1 MKKIFLTSG
10 LVLCMACPAFA
21 TQDIN
26 YTQPETPNGQ
36 GSYSSASCQEPTLGT
51 FEDQAVLYAKWT
63 TNVSGAITLN
73 SNRFTSDDAANPAS
87 TASTSAAPTPLY
99 SVYDVG
105 MYSDASHAAARDSS
119 TISGITTAPQMTG
132 YDFTGFYTTKY
143 SEADADKVINQDK
156 SFTAGAK
163 NKITETGGTA
173 TWYAHWSPH
182 TLNLTY
188 TCGTAPTLT
197 NLTVTLAS
205 GASASSLNTT
215 ATYDASKTLATTP
228 ATCALT
234 GDRGGFH
241 FGGWACDYDLEDGT
255 NTNTTYASSFAN
267 NAWTVSKTIN
277 PWKAD
282 HAVECQAIW
291 TGNAYTISYNHGTA
305 GERTTGFS
313 GSMSDQNVVFGTD
326 SVTLTANAF
335 SIPGYTFAGWHGDY
349 DRATGIASTDS
360 NGNYS
365 NQYVFEEYDIAHD
378 LALTAQW
385 TADSY
390 RVRYQQGAHGVI
402 ASGASTTEV
411 STGVYAYDH
420 SANTPTSLT
429 YDAIYTPLT
438 PAAVGLTPDT
448 GYTFAGWKRDGTET
462 VLSAGTAMS
471 SAWTET
477 NGMNVTA
484 QWTANDHRITY
495 TCGDQPGTQTL
506 TSGSAAP
513 GYDDVTFADNYQLPT
528 DAGTCEYKGWHF
540 SGWDCNYALSTTT
553 AASETPS
560 STYGNLYAAT
570 FNEQGEVTGITNG
583 SGVFRVDNNVTCK
596 ATWARNTISIDWIAG
611 EDSQQTITNS
621 CEYDTNVI
629 TIPDAPTKTGYTFTG
644 WTTTN
649 PDATQGD

>member
-1 MKKIFLTSG
+1 MKKLFLTSG
-10 LVLCMACPAFA
+10 LAIMMAGSAFA
-21 TQDIN
+21 ATDIG
-26 YTQPETPNGQ
+26 YTQPNPPTVTG
-36 GSYSSASCQEPTLGT
+36 GYDAASCQEPTLGIFSGDQT
-51 FEDQAVLYAKWT
+51 FYAKWT
-63 TNVSGAITLN
+63 TNVSGAITLD
-73 SNRFTSDDAANPAS
+73 SNRYTSDDANAVAAS
-87 TASTSAAPTPLY
+87 TASTTATPTPLY

-119 TISGITTAPQMTG
+119 TIPGITTAPQMTG
-132 YDFTGFYTTKY
+132 YDFTGFYTTKS
-143 SEADADKVINQDK
+143 SENAADKVINADK
-156 SFTAGAK
+156 SFTSGAK
-163 NKITETGGTA
+163 NKISATGGTA

-188 TCGTAPTLT
+188 TCGTTPSVTTLG
-197 NLTVTLAS
+197 VSSS
-205 GASASSLNTT
+205 GSASSLNTT

-228 ATCALT
+228 GTCALEN
-234 GDRGGFH
+234 DRGGFH
-241 FGGWACDYDLEDGT
+241 FGGWTCDYDLEDGT
-255 NTNTTYASSFAN
+255 NTNTSYASSFAN

-277 PWKAD
+277 AWKAD

-291 TGNAYTISYNHGTA
+291 TGNDYTISYNHGTA
-305 GERTTGFS
+305 GSRTEGFS
-313 GSMSDQNVVFGTD
+313 GSMSNQNVVFGTD

-349 DRATGIASTDS
+349 DRTTGNASTDS
-360 NGNYS
+360 NGNYTD
-365 NQYVFEEYDIAHD
+365 QYEFTQYDIGHN

-420 SANTPTSLT
+420 SANTQTSLT

-462 VLSAGTAMS
+462 VLSAGQAMS

-484 QWTANDHRITY
+484 QWTANGHRITY
-495 TCGDQPGTQTL
+495 TCGDQPGSQAL
-506 TSGSAAP
+506 TSGTAAP
-513 GYDDVTFADNYQLPT
+513 AYADVTFADNYQLPT
-528 DAGTCEYKGWHF
+528 NAGTCEYKGWHF

-570 FNEQGEVTGITNG
+570 FNAQGEVTGITNG

-596 ATWARNTISIDWIAG
+596 ATWARNQIGTTWVPGAG
-611 EDSQQTITNS
+611 ADQQTTSNS
-621 CEYDTNVI
+621 CQYDQGI
-629 TIPDAPTKTGYTFTG
+629 TIPDAPTKTGYTFQG
-644 WTTTN
+644 WTIVN
-649 PDATQGD
+649 PNPAQGG